1 MASSADQAI
10 VQDVTQSD
18 GSEQDVLS
26 SPTFEVCTKLVLVY
40 YDRLEVN
47 NKAVFITQLMH
58 RQENS
63 MNSILAATHEFRCP
77 RRE

>member
-10 VQDVTQSD
+10 VQDVTESD
-18 GSEQDVLS
+18 GSELLA

-77 RRE
+77 